1 MALRMKRNGLHLTFL
16 LLLIV
21 ALMPW
26 SAPLVRA
33 QGGIDLDALYHDSRS
48 DLYRTPGGAA
58 PFGSTVT
65 LRLRAAAGDLDS
77 ATVRVF
83 NTLRDRQDLI
93 PMAVVATT
101 PEGYDLW
108 EAQIEVGNAP
118 TILWYRFIV
127 TKGTQTVYYEDD
139 QRLDGDGPYLAEN
152 EGGPGAVYTRSPDL
166 SYQITVYDPAFT
178 TPEWMRNAVVYQIF
192 PDRFRNGDPFN
203 DFADG
208 SDTFYGSLPL
218 IFHETWNE
226 PPVDPRQPG
235 EFREIWG

>member
-33 QGGIDLDALYHDSRS
+33 QGGIDTDALYHDSRN

-58 PFGSTVT
+58 PFGSTVA
-65 LRLRAAAGDLDS
+65 LRLRAATGDLDS

-93 PMAVVATT
+93 PMAVVAST

-108 EAQIEVGNAP
+108 GAQLEVGAAP
-118 TILWYRFIV
+118 TLLWSRFIGA
-127 TKGTQTVYYEDD
+127 KGDQTAYYEDG
-139 QRLDGDGPYLAEN
+139 QRVVGDGAYLPEN
-152 EGGPGAVYTRSPDL
+152 EGGPGAVYRQSPDL
-166 SYQITVYDPAFT
+166 S
-178 TPEWMRNAVVYQIF
+178 
-192 PDRFRNGDPFN
+192 
-203 DFADG
+203 
-208 SDTFYGSLPL
+208 
-218 IFHETWNE
+218 
-226 PPVDPRQPG
+226 
-235 EFREIWG
+235 